1 VLYDFNVLHDPRIRK
16 RLQEVWSSKHLFT
29 RRFWRRLIA
38 DYFSESKYNEF
49 DELVAVRSY
58 FGLKIAFY
66 FGFLGFYTNQLLAPA
81 AAGVF
86 AFLLQFVP
94 SRYESDVKD
103 SSEDAARFDDQYD
116 HPLLFVYGAFLC
128 VWIAYMVQVRELSLS
143 CQGRAA
149 FAPSRN
155 VRNEGAGLDEPYR
168 WCGWCTCR
176 HRDGRRSSTS
186 WRSGGMWTTIQR
198 FHDPTRCPPPP

>member
-1 VLYDFNVLHDPRIRK
+1 MC
-16 RLQEVWSSKHLFT
+16 Q
-29 RRFWRRLIA
+29 
-38 DYFSESKYNEF
+38 
-49 DELVAVRSY
+49 VRSY

-86 AFLLQFVP
+86 AFLLEFVP

-128 VWIAYMVQVRELSLS
+128 VWVAYMVQVRQLALSNMHGFFGREGIRVGDELAAISRRPPNPSHGTVVRTEGCTFVSSIVQGPFLCRALPKPNRPNSTGKSLL
-143 CQGRAA
+143 
-149 FAPSRN
+149 P
-155 VRNEGAGLDEPYR
+155 NECHNC
-168 WCGWCTCR
+168 WCG
-176 HRDGRRSSTS
+176 
-186 WRSGGMWTTIQR
+186 
-198 FHDPTRCPPPP
+198 RCLCMP

>member
-1 VLYDFNVLHDPRIRK
+1 VRRSVRAKPNTKRICAALTDTSAISQVLHDFNVLHDPRIRK

-86 AFLLQFVP
+86 AFLLEFIP
-94 SRYESDVKD
+94 SRYESDIKD

-116 HPLLFVYGAFLC
+116 HPLLFVYAAFLC
-128 VWIAYMVQVRELSLS
+128 VWIAYMVQVRERSLARAGRLSRL
-143 CQGRAA
+143 
-149 FAPSRN
+149 PK
-155 VRNEGAGLDEPYR
+155 
-168 WCGWCTCR
+168 
-176 HRDGRRSSTS
+176 
-186 WRSGGMWTTIQR
+186 M
-198 FHDPTRCPPPP
+198 